1 MRVPGLMRWPGVI
14 PAGTVIDQV
23 AGTVDL
29 LPTLATITG
38 AGLPDHPIDGH
49 DISALMRDPDVASL
63 HDTHGLFYY
72 KNNRF
77 RSMSASLASRCS
89 TRAS

>member
-14 PAGTVIDQV
+14 PAGTVTDQV

-49 DISALMRDPDVASL
+49 DISALMRDPDAASL